1 MVANP
6 INYFSGNQPDLNPV
20 KNFWSIHEK
29 IMKSKERVSA
39 TIQELETNLKSAW
52 SKIISEMLSNLV
64 LSMPDCISA
73 VLKAKGN
80 CVLRNKFKSY
90 VFCFVSFR
98 ISFDSG
104 LLRHPM
110 VPLALFNTHN
120 GFELGGIW

>member
-6 INYFSGNQPDLNPV
+6 INHFSGNQPDLNPV
-20 KNFWSIHEK
+20 ENLLSIHEK
-29 IMKSKERVSA
+29 IMKSKEKVSA

-80 CVLRNKFKSY
+80 FVL
-90 VFCFVSFR
+90 
-98 ISFDSG
+98 
-104 LLRHPM
+104 
-110 VPLALFNTHN
+110 
-120 GFELGGIW
+120 